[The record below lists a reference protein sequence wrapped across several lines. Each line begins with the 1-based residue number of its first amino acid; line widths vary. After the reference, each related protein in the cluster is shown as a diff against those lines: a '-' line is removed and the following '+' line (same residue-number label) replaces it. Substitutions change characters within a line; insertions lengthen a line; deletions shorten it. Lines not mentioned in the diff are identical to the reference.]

1 MWSEGSIKVRNSLFH
16 YWVKHYDEPREY
28 GINEGRVSKLTLKR
42 NGEIVY
48 NFDRG
53 LDVEAADEETELA
66 LVILLKE
73 YNYSNHCQL
82 RKFRS

>member
-1 MWSEGSIKVRNSLFH
+1 MWLEGSIKVRNSLFH
-16 YWVKHYDEPREY
+16 YWVKHYDEPSEW

-53 LDVEAADEETELA
+53 LDVEAVDKETKLA
-66 LVILLKE
+66 LAILLKE
-73 YNYSNHCQL
+73 YN
-82 RKFRS
+82 

>member
-16 YWVKHYDEPREY
+16 YWVKHYDEPSEY
-28 GINEGRVSKLTLKR
+28 GINEGRVSKLMLKR

-53 LDVEAADEETELA
+53 LDVEVADEDAELA
-66 LVILLKE
+66 LAILLKE
-73 YNYSNHCQL
+73 YN
-82 RKFRS
+82 

>member
-28 GINEGRVSKLTLKR
+28 GINEGRVSKLMLKR

-48 NFDRG
+48 NFDIG
-53 LDVEAADEETELA
+53 LDVEVVDEDTELA
-66 LVILLKE
+66 LAILLKE
-73 YNYSNHCQL
+73 YN
-82 RKFRS
+82 

>member
-16 YWVKHYDEPREY
+16 YWVKHYDEPSEY
-28 GINEGRVSKLTLKR
+28 GINEGRVSKLMLKR

-53 LDVEAADEETELA
+53 LDVEAVDEDTELA
-66 LVILLKE
+66 LAILLKE
-73 YNYSNHCQL
+73 YN
-82 RKFRS
+82 

>member
-16 YWVKHYDEPREY
+16 YWVKHYDEPSEY

-48 NFDRG
+48 NFNRG
-53 LDVEAADEETELA
+53 HDVAAADEDTQLA
-66 LVILLKE
+66 LAILLKE
-73 YNYSNHCQL
+73 YN
-82 RKFRS
+82 

>member
-1 MWSEGSIKVRNSLFH
+1 MWSEGSIKVKNSIFH
-16 YWVKHYDEPREY
+16 YWVKHYDEPSEW

-53 LDVEAADEETELA
+53 LDVEAVDKETKLA
-66 LVILLKE
+66 LAILLKE
-73 YNYSNHCQL
+73 YN
-82 RKFRS
+82 

>member
-16 YWVKHYDEPREY
+16 YWVKHYDEPSEW

-53 LDVEAADEETELA
+53 LDVEAVDEETKLA
-66 LVILLKE
+66 LAILLKE
-73 YNYSNHCQL
+73 YN
-82 RKFRS
+82 

>member
-16 YWVKHYDEPREY
+16 YWVKHYDEPSEW
-28 GINEGRVSKLTLKR
+28 GINEGRVSKLILKR

-53 LDVEAADEETELA
+53 LDVEAVDKETKLA
-66 LVILLKE
+66 LAILLKE
-73 YNYSNHCQL
+73 YN
-82 RKFRS
+82 

>member
-16 YWVKHYDEPREY
+16 YWVKHYDEPSEW
-28 GINEGRVSKLTLKR
+28 GINEGRVSKLILKR

-53 LDVEAADEETELA
+53 LDVEAVDEETKLA
-66 LVILLKE
+66 LAILLKE
-73 YNYSNHCQL
+73 YN
-82 RKFRS
+82 

>member
-16 YWVKHYDEPREY
+16 YWVKHYDEPSEW

-53 LDVEAADEETELA
+53 LDVEVADEDTELA
-66 LVILLKE
+66 LAILLKE
-73 YNYSNHCQL
+73 YN
-82 RKFRS
+82 

>member
-16 YWVKHYDEPREY
+16 YWVKHYDEPSEY

-53 LDVEAADEETELA
+53 LDVEAVDEDTELA
-66 LVILLKE
+66 LAILLKE
-73 YNYSNHCQL
+73 YN
-82 RKFRS
+82 

>member
-16 YWVKHYDEPREY
+16 YWVKHYDEPSEY
-28 GINEGRVSKLTLKR
+28 GINEGRVSKLMLKR

-53 LDVEAADEETELA
+53 LDVEVADEDTELA
-66 LVILLKE
+66 LAILLKE
-73 YNYSNHCQL
+73 YN
-82 RKFRS
+82 

>member
-16 YWVKHYDEPREY
+16 YWVKHYDEPSKW

-53 LDVEAADEETELA
+53 LDVEAVDKETKLA
-66 LVILLKE
+66 LAILLKE
-73 YNYSNHCQL
+73 YN
-82 RKFRS
+82 